1 MEDLQ
6 YLRYHFEVFSAV
18 SLFGL
23 TIDEIARVAWL
34 DAYLDTRDAR
44 IQYQEQVQ
52 ILAPSTLSI
61 SDSPEVLTH
70 NQQAAEET
78 PETKPLKKE

>member
-23 TIDEIARVAWL
+23 TTDEIARVARL
-34 DAYLDTRDAR
+34 DAYLDTRDAW
-44 IQYQEQVQ
+44 IHYQEQAR
-52 ILAPSTLSI
+52 ILTPSTLSTSTSLEAI
-61 SDSPEVLTH
+61 TQ
-70 NQQAAEET
+70 NQQAVEAAPQDQTIEE
-78 PETKPLKKE
+78 

>member
-1 MEDLQ
+1 MKDLQ

-23 TIDEIARVAWL
+23 TADEIACVARL

-44 IQYQEQVQ
+44 IHYQEQVQ
-52 ILAPSTLSI
+52 LMAPSTLSI
-61 SDSPEVLTH
+61 SASPEALTQ

-78 PETKPLKKE
+78 PRDQTIDE